1 MEFLGLWITA
11 ALVLGVAAGFGL
23 AGYFRRSQLSSL
35 NSQLHSEQ
43 ERSQALIAQLELLQN
58 QYDQLREK
66 NTEDQKL
73 IHMLEPLRDQ
83 LTKVDRAVTEM
94 ERVRSEQASTLSEQ
108 LRQVVHNDEQ
118 LRRTTESLE
127 TALRGGQTRGRW
139 GEVQLRRIAESA
151 GLLNKLDF
159 VEQKQVEGEGLG
171 KPDMTLR
178 LPGDKYIA
186 IDSKVPFSAYW
197 DAQEIPPSATGDE
210 LRRRTALLDDHVKSV
225 RSHVESLSKKSYWN
239 NLTNSPE
246 FVICFIPT
254 EALLSAALEGDPDL
268 MEWSFSKRV
277 ALASPVSVWSVM
289 KTVAFAWQQ
298 DALTQDAKTLFE
310 VGRELHQRLGTMAER
325 IDKLGRS
332 IRGAVKDYNAFVGTL
347 ESRVIPSARKL
358 SVLGDGDGMP
368 EQLPGIDEPVRDMS
382 ASELTSALDV
392 DETDVNETDVNET
405 DVDTSSGDETSGD
418 DPAELSAK

>member
-11 ALVLGVAAGFGL
+11 ALVLGIAAGFGL

-392 DETDVNETDVNET
+392 DETDVNETDV
-405 DVDTSSGDETSGD
+405 DTSSGDETSGD

>member
-35 NSQLHSEQ
+35 HSQLHSEQ

-392 DETDVNETDVNET
+392 DETDVNETDV
-405 DVDTSSGDETSGD
+405 DTSSGDETSGD

>member
-392 DETDVNETDVNET
+392 DETDVNETDV
-405 DVDTSSGDETSGD
+405 DTSSGD

>member
-11 ALVLGVAAGFGL
+11 ALVLGIAAGFGL

-392 DETDVNETDVNET
+392 DETDVNETDV
-405 DVDTSSGDETSGD
+405 DTSSGDETGGD

>member
-392 DETDVNETDVNET
+392 DETDVNETDV
-405 DVDTSSGDETSGD
+405 DTSSGDETSGD

>member
-392 DETDVNETDVNET
+392 DETDVNETDVN
-405 DVDTSSGDETSGD
+405 TSRGDETGGD

>member
-1 MEFLGLWITA
+1 MDFLGLLIIL
-11 ALVLGVAAGFGL
+11 ALLVGVGLGLGVAVF
-23 AGYFRRSQLSSL
+23 FRRNHFASLQSQL
-35 NSQLHSEQ
+35 QSEQ
-43 ERSQALIAQLELLQN
+43 ERSQALVAQLELLQH

-127 TALRGGQTRGRW
+127 SALRGGQTRGRW

-159 VEQKQVEGEGLG
+159 VEQKQVEGDGLG

-197 DAQEIPPSATGDE
+197 DAQEIPPSASGDE
-210 LRRRTALLDDHVKSV
+210 LRRRTALLEDHVKAV

-254 EALLSAALEGDPDL
+254 EALLSAALEEDPDL
-268 MEWSFSKRV
+268 MEWAFSKRV

-332 IRGAVKDYNAFVGTL
+332 IRGAVKDYNSFVGTL

-358 SVLGDGDGMP
+358 SVLGDSDGMP
-368 EQLPGIDEPVRDMS
+368 EHMPGIDEPVRDMS
-382 ASELTSALDV
+382 ASELTSALDS
-392 DETDVNETDVNET
+392 DA
-405 DVDTSSGDETSGD
+405 SGDGDGDGDGD
-418 DPAELSAK
+418 DPAELTKN

>member
-392 DETDVNETDVNET
+392 DETDVNETDV
-405 DVDTSSGDETSGD
+405 DTSSGDETGGD

>member
-1 MEFLGLWITA
+1 MDFLGLLIIV
-11 ALVLGVAAGFGL
+11 ALVVGVGVGLGPAMF
-23 AGYFRRSQLSSL
+23 FRRNQMTALHSQL
-35 NSQLHSEQ
+35 QAEK
-43 ERSQALIAQLELLQN
+43 ERGQALLAQLELSQN

-94 ERVRSEQASTLSEQ
+94 ERARGEQAATLSEQ

-127 TALRGGQTRGRW
+127 SALRGGQTRGRW

-159 VEQKQVEGEGLG
+159 VEQKQVEGDGLG

-197 DAQEIPPSATGDE
+197 DAQEIPPSANGDE
-210 LRRRTALLDDHVKSV
+210 QRRRSSLLADHVKAV

-254 EALLSAALEGDPDL
+254 EALLSSALEQDPDL
-268 MEWSFSKRV
+268 MEWAFSKRV

-332 IRGAVKDYNAFVGTL
+332 IRGTVKDYNSFVGTL

-358 SVLGDGDGMP
+358 SVLGDSDGIP
-368 EQLPGIDEPVRDMS
+368 EQMPGIDEPVRDMS
-382 ASELTSALDV
+382 ASELTSALD
-392 DETDVNETDVNET
+392 
-405 DVDTSSGDETSGD
+405 GDGDGDSD
-418 DPAELSAK
+418 DPVELTTK